1 MSPKGM
7 RSLRIFTYEDPKT
20 GKEEPAVHFSA
31 DNVHLGQVV
40 THSGQVMGR
49 RNENVKEI
57 ERGSKSNHQYILIFS
72 WKFADHGYEYR
83 LATPQEQLSRRAIA
97 VSRELI
103 NFRQ

>member
-57 ERGSKSNHQYILIFS
+57 ERGSKSNHQYILF
-72 WKFADHGYEYR
+72 
-83 LATPQEQLSRRAIA
+83 LAGNSRVTGTNIGWQHHKSNFPGGQLP
-97 VSRELI
+97 
-103 NFRQ
+103 FRGN